1 MREKE
6 IIQMNRGNRGKKGG
20 DREPTG
26 WKRTEIERKN

>member
-6 IIQMNRGNRGKKGG
+6 IIQMNRENRGKKGG

-26 WKRTEIERKN
+26 WKVLAIESEN